1 MSILIGSERGD
12 FVELSVSGW
21 AIDDPENSIDAGW
34 LATDI
39 AIVAGPLSGHFPTQL
54 RREDLASWR
63 DELATLD
70 REFRPGDARFS
81 PSLDPSIGLVLS
93 VSNTGSL
100 SVEGWVE
107 PSLGEAAEQ
116 RLDCRFP
123 IGQSVRECLSQL
135 DNLLAHFPDR
145 ASGVDGKVR

>member
-54 RREDLASWR
+54 RVLAHPVRGREAR
-63 DELATLD
+63 EL
-70 REFRPGDARFS
+70 
-81 PSLDPSIGLVLS
+81 PSLRHRGKDSDDGIRPALRNLPIVSSMLS
-93 VSNTGSL
+93 VRSDQVENRRL
-100 SVEGWVE
+100 ESV
-107 PSLGEAAEQ
+107 PTS
-116 RLDCRFP
+116 R
-123 IGQSVRECLSQL
+123 SVRTGQQ
-135 DNLLAHFPDR
+135 
-145 ASGVDGKVR
+145 